1 MYDFQF
7 QLIWMWCMV
16 YLQWGFSI
24 CTGSLSSDRSS
35 SLARQVMLFLYKL
48 FSTFSLKTFSKLIEV
63 PSSNHSYVI
72 IGKPLNS
79 AGWDVDVLE
88 QLNVRRSPTLTLFCP
103 IIVGFFG
110 CPKILKQKN
119 DKTLKF
125 FLKIFCLQKGGEL
138 RKLVLKIEILWA
150 MLTKWYP
157 LLPHV
162 LYGKVLV
169 LLWETPK
176 SCG

>member
-1 MYDFQF
+1 MYDLQF

-48 FSTFSLKTFSKLIEV
+48 FSIFSLKTFSKLIEV

-88 QLNVRRSPTLTLFCP
+88 QLNVTWSPTPTLFCP

-110 CPKILKQKN
+110 CPKILKQKMT
-119 DKTLKF
+119 KLWFFFWKF
-125 FLKIFCLQKGGEL
+125 SVFKKGENC
-138 RKLVLKIEILWA
+138 VN
-150 MLTKWYP
+150 
-157 LLPHV
+157 
-162 LYGKVLV
+162 
-169 LLWETPK
+169 
-176 SCG
+176 